1 VTLDLSRIS
10 SEVERLAIDAELKS
24 GPGADEA
31 LVRAYLDVLDDDL
44 RSRMATARTSWLL
57 ARPDG
62 VFRAA
67 AAAREAA
74 GDFAVVASDGSFIL
88 PDRHSPARFYLIN
101 VGKVLLRYGTE
112 PMAELSAEPTLYY
125 REEELYVPNSVR
137 RVPVNGAVLGLKR
150 STEELRAVAER
161 AAGLPCPTLA
171 LQDGSLILWALESQP
186 DFVLDWVLDPF
197 LETMQRLRQASIPV
211 AGFISAPGSRDVLN
225 TLRVSVCDYP
235 GLGRAVNCDD
245 CRGRIATEGRVPAC
259 DVLPDVTD
267 RHLFDRVARLRPG
280 ERSQTFASTSKILE
294 RYGRDFGIH
303 FFYVHTGTEVA
314 RVEVPRWVAE
324 DADLLDWTHAVIYDQ
339 CGRGRGYPSAL
350 QEAHEMA
357 VVKLEERRAVE
368 LLIEQALANHGLTA
382 TRSAKDGSKRGRFI

>member
-1 VTLDLSRIS
+1 MTLDLSRIA
-10 SEVERLAIDAELKS
+10 SEVERLAADAQTR
-24 GPGADEA
+24 GGADADEA
-31 LVRAYLDVLDDDL
+31 LARAYLDVLDDDL
-44 RSRMATARTSWLL
+44 HARMATARTSWLL

-62 VFRAA
+62 TFRAA
-67 AAAREAA
+67 ASAQAVP

-101 VGKVLLRYGTE
+101 VGKVLLRYGSE
-112 PMAELSAEPTLYY
+112 PSAELSAEPTLYF
-125 REEELYVPNSVR
+125 REEELYVPNDVR

-171 LQDGSLILWALESQP
+171 LQDGTLILWALESQP
-186 DFVLDWVLDPF
+186 DFVIDWVLDPF
-197 LETMQRLRQASIPV
+197 LETMQRLREATIPV
-211 AGFISAPGSRDVLN
+211 AGFISSPGSRDVLN
-225 TLRVSVCDYP
+225 TLRVSLCDYP
-235 GLGRAVNCDD
+235 VVGRAVNCDD
-245 CRGRIATEGRVPAC
+245 CRGRIATEGREPPC

-267 RHLFDRVARLRPG
+267 RHLFERVTRLQPG
-280 ERSQTFASTSKILE
+280 ERSQTFASTSKILD

-303 FFYVHTGTEVA
+303 FFYLHTGTEVA

-324 DADLLDWTHAVIYDQ
+324 DLDALDWTHATIYDQ
-339 CGRGRGYPSAL
+339 CRRGRGYPSAL

-368 LLIEQALANHGLTA
+368 LLIEQALADHGLA
-382 TRSAKDGSKRGRFI
+382 TMRSAKDGSKRGRFV